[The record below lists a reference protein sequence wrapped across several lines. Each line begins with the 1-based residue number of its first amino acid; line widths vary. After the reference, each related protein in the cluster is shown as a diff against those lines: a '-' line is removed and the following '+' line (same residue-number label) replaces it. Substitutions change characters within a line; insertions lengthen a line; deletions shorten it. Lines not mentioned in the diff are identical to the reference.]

1 MATQPDTETVVVRRS
16 RPLWQTIAKWV
27 AIVLAGL
34 VALIVA
40 LLLFLNTGPGKR
52 FIGSQLEGFTT
63 ASGINIHVG
72 RIDGSI
78 YSRFTLH
85 DLQVRDPQG
94 VFLDSPAVTIDWRP
108 FSYIRSKIDLRE
120 VSSDLITLRRL
131 PVLKPTPPGDPNA
144 PTIPDIDLALGRL
157 HIGRFV
163 VEPPV
168 DGKRHIVRLDGTAAI
183 ADRRAQIDADAA
195 AIAAPGVAGGDRF
208 RLKLDAV
215 PDQNR
220 LLIDLKADAP
230 AGGLVD
236 SYAHLGKPLTLSV
249 DGRGDWVKWDGTLS
263 GTLGGQPLAD
273 VGLTGRNGTF
283 HALGRVMPGIILSG
297 PASRMVE
304 PAIAIDA
311 TATLDKRV
319 ADTLVKLRSSAFA
332 AQAGGRLDF
341 AESRFGNFRL
351 DAELL
356 TPGAILPELSGRD
369 VKVSA
374 VLDGAFARP
383 TIDYRLGATAI
394 AFGTT
399 GVEGLAAAGKA
410 TINTDKILVPVHATA
425 RRVTGL
431 NAAAGGLVTNIR
443 IDGDIAYQNQ
453 QLFSDNLR
461 LRSDNI
467 DATALVLADLKT
479 GTYTGALK
487 GRVNDYDVNGLGR
500 INLVTDAHLVTAPGG
515 GFGIKGRVRI
525 DTKKITNATL
535 AQQLGGNARITADIG
550 YDPRGGVS
558 IRNLRETAPDFVI
571 TRGDGFYRLDTGQLR
586 FDAAGASKTY
596 GPFSLNAT
604 GTIANPRVLLKAAR
618 PGVGVGLRD
627 LTATLTGSAAGYAIK
642 ANAGS
647 DYGPFTA
654 DVLVRAGRGP
664 LAVDIHRFLI
674 AGITV
679 RGNIV
684 QTPASP
690 FAGTLFVTGSGLNGQ
705 VRLAAAG
712 KNQRADVNLRAAGAR
727 LPGPGGQPITIGSGL
742 VNASVVVLPNG
753 PSATGSLSLLDL
765 RMGQTVLTSARA
777 RFNYANGSGYAAA
790 TAAGSAG
797 VPFDVALQ
805 TRLSP
810 QRILANLRGSANN
823 IAFHLAQPAVATKQ
837 GASWVLAP
845 ATVMLPQGNV
855 TLSGRY
861 GNVIEAHAALAN
873 MDLSI
878 AQAFAPTLGLG
889 GKATGTVD
897 LSMAGS
903 AVPTARARL
912 DVKGLTRT
920 SALTVSNPV
929 DVALLATLDGT
940 GGHANAIIRRGAD
953 VLGRVRANLAPI
965 PGGSASWTTRLMGA
979 PLSGGIRYNGPAE
992 VLWTMTGIAGQTV
1005 AGPIAVG
1012 ADFSGRLDNPNLVG
1026 VVRANQLRY
1035 ENEAFGTT
1043 ISNIA
1048 IDGRFTQNRFQ
1059 LNRFTGKAGDG
1070 TIQASGT
1077 VGIDPA
1083 GGFPMNIQAKLD
1095 NATLADSDATSA
1107 RVTGAV
1113 RVTNSKAA
1121 GGLIKGD
1128 FRIAEARYQIA
1139 YQGAGEVPELTG
1151 VRRKGD
1157 APPDPNAAAGPAPS
1171 NWKLDIGVRADNQL
1185 FVGGM
1190 GLDSEWSTDMH
1201 VGGTTG
1207 NPQVTGRIR
1216 VVRGTFSFS
1225 GRRLDLS
1232 NTSVITFRGPMLNP
1246 ELNITASTT
1255 VQSTT
1260 VSLNVGGDAQHPKIS
1275 FTSSPTLAQ
1284 DEVLSLLLFGGPVS
1298 SLTPMQALQLAS
1310 SLNSLRSG
1318 GGGVGALGK
1327 VRGATGLDNLSLL
1340 GSDKST
1346 GRGNAVQAG
1355 KYLSKN
1361 IYVQV
1366 IADTKGFTQ
1375 TQLTIALSRALSII
1389 SQAGG
1394 YLGPSVSLRYSKQY

>member
-1 MATQPDTETVVVRRS
+1 MATQPGPDTVVVRQR
-16 RPLWQTIAKWV
+16 RPLWAVIAKWA
-27 AIVLAGL
+27 AIVLAAL
-34 VALIVA
+34 LALIV
-40 LLLFLNTGPGKR
+40 LLALFLNTGPGKR
-52 FIGSQLEGFTT
+52 FIGSQLAGYTT
-63 ASGINIHVG
+63 ASGINIRVG
-72 RIDGSI
+72 EIDGSI
-78 YSRFTLH
+78 YSRFTLKG
-85 DLQVRDPQG
+85 LQVRDPRG

-108 FSYIRSKIDLRE
+108 FSYIHSKIDLRE

-131 PVLKPTPPGDPNA
+131 PVLKPTPSDPNA
-144 PTIPDIDLALGRL
+144 PTIPDIDLALGKL

-183 ADRRAQIDADAA
+183 ADKRAQIDADAA
-195 AIAAPGVAGGDRF
+195 AIAAPGVAGGDTF

-215 PDQNR
+215 PDANR
-220 LLIDLKADAP
+220 LLIDLKANAP

-249 DGRGDWVKWDGTLS
+249 GGRGDWARWDGTLS
-263 GTLGGQPLAD
+263 GTLGGQALA
-273 VGLTGRNGTF
+273 GIGISARNGTF
-283 HALGRVMPGIILSG
+283 HALGKVMPGIILTG
-297 PASRMVE
+297 PAARMVE
-304 PAIAIDA
+304 PAIALDA
-311 TATLDKRV
+311 TATLENRI
-319 ADTLVKLRSSAFA
+319 ADTMIKLRSAAFA

-341 AESRFGNFRL
+341 AQSRFGNFRL

-356 TPGAILPELSGRD
+356 TPGTIMPELKGRD
-369 VKVSA
+369 VRVA
-374 VLDGAFARP
+374 AALDGAFARP
-383 TIDYRLGATAI
+383 TIDYKIGAASI

-399 GVEGLAAAGKA
+399 GVEGLAAEGHAQ
-410 TINTDKILVPVHATA
+410 INADKILVPIHARA
-425 RRVTGL
+425 KRITGL
-431 NAAAGGLVTNIR
+431 NAAAGGLVRNIA
-443 IDGDIAYQNQ
+443 IDGDIAYSNS

-467 DATALVLADLKT
+467 NATALVLADLKS

-500 INLVTDAHLVTAPGG
+500 INLVTDAKLVTAPSG
-515 GFGIKGRVRI
+515 GFGVKGRVRVE
-525 DTKKITNATL
+525 TKKITNATL
-535 AQQLGGNARITADIG
+535 AQQLGGNAVITANIG
-550 YDPRGGVS
+550 YDPKAGVTVTG
-558 IRNLRETAPDFVI
+558 LRETAPDFNI
-571 TRGDGFYRLDTGQLR
+571 TSGGGFYRLSDGALK
-586 FDAAGASKTY
+586 FDAAGASRTY
-596 GPFSLNAT
+596 GPFSIAAS

-618 PGVGVGLRD
+618 PGVGIGLRD
-627 LTATLTGSAAGYAIK
+627 LSATLTGSAAGYAVK
-642 ANAGS
+642 AAAGS
-647 DYGPFTA
+647 DYGPFSA
-654 DVLVRAGRGP
+654 DVLVRAGKGP
-664 LAVDIHRFLI
+664 LAVDIRRFLI

-679 RGNIV
+679 RGSIV

-690 FAGTLFVTGSGLNGQ
+690 FAGTLFVAGSGLDGQ

-727 LPGPGGQPITIGSGL
+727 LPGPGGQPVTIGSGL
-742 VNASVVVLPNG
+742 VNASVVVLPDG

-777 RFNYANGSGYAAA
+777 RFNYANGSGYAGL

-805 TRLSP
+805 TRITP
-810 QRILANLRGSANN
+810 QRILANLRGTANN
-823 IAFHLAQPAVATKQ
+823 LPFHLAQPAIATRQ
-837 GASWVLAP
+837 GGTYVLAP
-845 ATVMLPQGNV
+845 ATIVLPQGNV

-861 GNVIEAHAALAN
+861 GNVIEGHAALAN
-873 MDLSI
+873 LDLSI
-878 AQAFAPTLGLG
+878 AQVFAPSMGLG

-897 LSMAGS
+897 LTMAGS
-903 AVPTARARL
+903 AVPTVRARL

-920 SALTVSNPV
+920 SALVISQPV
-929 DVALLATLDGT
+929 DVAMLATLDGS
-940 GGHANAIIRRGAD
+940 GGRADAIVRRGAD
-953 VLGRVRANLAPI
+953 MLGRARVALAPI
-965 PGGSASWTTRLMGA
+965 PAGGESWTTRLMRA

-992 VLWTMTGIAGQTV
+992 VLWTMTGIAGQTL

-1012 ADFSGRLDNPNLVG
+1012 ADFGGRLDNPQLTG

-1035 ENEAFGTT
+1035 ENTQFGTT
-1043 ISNIA
+1043 ISGIQ

-1059 LNRFTGKAGDG
+1059 LNRFYGKAGDG
-1070 TIQASGT
+1070 SIQASGT
-1077 VGIDPA
+1077 VGIDA
-1083 GGFPMNIQAKLD
+1083 AAGFPMDIQAKLD

-1107 RVTGAV
+1107 RVAGDL
-1113 RVTNSKAA
+1113 RITNSKAA

-1151 VRRKGD
+1151 VRRKG
-1157 APPDPNAAAGPAPS
+1157 APPPDPNAAAGPAPT
-1171 NWKLDIGVRADNQL
+1171 NWKLDLRVRADNQL

-1190 GLDSEWSTDMH
+1190 GLDSEWKTDMR
-1201 VGGTTG
+1201 VTGTTG
-1207 NPQVTGRIR
+1207 NPNVSGRIQ
-1216 VVRGTFSFS
+1216 VVRGTFSFA
-1225 GRRLDLS
+1225 GRRLDLAES
-1232 NTSVITFRGPMLNP
+1232 SVITFRGPLLNP
-1246 ELNITASTT
+1246 DLNITASTT
-1255 VQSTT
+1255 VQTTT
-1260 VSLNVGGDAQHPKIS
+1260 VNLNVSGTAQKPQIA
-1275 FTSSPTLAQ
+1275 FTSSPSLAQ

-1375 TQLTIALSRALSII
+1375 TQLTIALSRALSLV

-1394 YLGPSVSLRYSKQY
+1394 YLGPSVGLKYSKQY